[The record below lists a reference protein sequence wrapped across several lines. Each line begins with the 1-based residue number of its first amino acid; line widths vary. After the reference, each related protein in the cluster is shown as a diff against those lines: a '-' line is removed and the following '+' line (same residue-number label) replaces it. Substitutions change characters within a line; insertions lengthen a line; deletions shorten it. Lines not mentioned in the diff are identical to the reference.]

1 MNYLNAETLANIKSG
16 FSAVNSLY
24 LLTMPS
30 GDITYCFDTRQM
42 LEDGSARATKWVGA
56 ESTAFYETKSRKFY
70 LGKAG
75 YIGEYAGY
83 LDDASTYRM
92 TYYTTWIDFGNPVQK
107 SILKKIRL
115 TAIGGSEQSVV
126 FKWGYDFNEQEFS
139 ETVSI
144 PALANAATY
153 NVSEYNTT
161 AEYSSGV
168 YVNRISANGMSQG
181 QVVQLGF
188 ETEING
194 VEFSVQKIDALA
206 KNGRI

>member
-1 MNYLNAETLANIKSG
+1 M
-16 FSAVNSLY
+16 
-24 LLTMPS
+24 
-30 GDITYCFDTRQM
+30 
-42 LEDGSARATKWVGA
+42 
-56 ESTAFYETKSRKFY
+56 
-70 LGKAG
+70 
-75 YIGEYAGY
+75 GEYAGY
-83 LDDASTYRM
+83 LDDATTYRM

-115 TAIGGSEQSVV
+115 TAIGGSEQSVI

-188 ETEING
+188 ETEINE